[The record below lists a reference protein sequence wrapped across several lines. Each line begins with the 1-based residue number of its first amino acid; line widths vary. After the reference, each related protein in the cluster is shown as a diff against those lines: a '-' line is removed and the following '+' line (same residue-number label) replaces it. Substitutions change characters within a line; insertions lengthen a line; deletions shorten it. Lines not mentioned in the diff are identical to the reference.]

1 MIYKSINMEFINYA
15 EIKLVVPKLSFE
27 LAYIQQNIANIYSTF
42 IRSFYFFLAIELATP
57 KNSSVIIFRTGGHSF
72 S

>member
-1 MIYKSINMEFINYA
+1 MELINH
-15 EIKLVVPKLSFE
+15 IKIKPVVFKLSPE

-42 IRSFYFFLAIELATP
+42 IRSFYSPLAIELATP
-57 KNSSVIIFRTGGHSF
+57 KNSLVITLRTEGHSF